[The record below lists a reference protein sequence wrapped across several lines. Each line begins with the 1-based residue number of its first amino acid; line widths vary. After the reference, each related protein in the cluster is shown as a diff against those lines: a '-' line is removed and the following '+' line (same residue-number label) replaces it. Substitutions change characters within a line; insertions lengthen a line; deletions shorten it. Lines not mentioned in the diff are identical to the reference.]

1 MHCLFASVTL
11 SNKQTLLFI
20 KFLESINKP
29 GGCAKIVKV
38 HTNRVSDNLA
48 DDEDSYVE
56 GLDVKYTVGGGGENN
71 LDPAIVSPY
80 EELQRR
86 GRSRRG
92 REFLMQGTNANSN
105 TKPGGNRRGGKE
117 NVKEATANKSAAK
130 TNKAKI
136 PVLENKKQAQ
146 KKKNKAHSSQ
156 KSGATCST
164 PPPPKHATRK
174 QPKKVTP
181 IPKVVLVNSMKAAND
196 VSPMWMDAASSSN
209 SNHTNNNPIHKA
221 QHRLDFDE
229 EVPSLPNSLHPPNKP
244 MQSKAK
250 SHKSTHD
257 TNKRKRPPTATTN
270 DTAVSRNK
278 HGNRPVG
285 PTTKFSNSKPN
296 TQPKLSFSRAT
307 SAYGSLPQSNSTKKK
322 NLLDVYR
329 SEVEKAH
336 QFMDEMVSGPRAT
349 GKDSDKPKATL
360 SKTPQKS

>member
-1 MHCLFASVTL
+1 M
-11 SNKQTLLFI
+11 
-20 KFLESINKP
+20 
-29 GGCAKIVKV
+29 
-38 HTNRVSDNLA
+38 
-48 DDEDSYVE
+48 
-56 GLDVKYTVGGGGENN
+56 GGGGENN

-80 EELQRR
+80 EELQRG

-92 REFLMQGTNANSN
+92 RDFLMQGTNANSN
-105 TKPGGNRRGGKE
+105 TKPVPGGNRRGGKE

-136 PVLENKKQAQ
+136 PILANKKQVQ
-146 KKKNKAHSSQ
+146 KKKNKTHSSQ

-164 PPPPKHATRK
+164 PPPPKHATKK

-181 IPKVVLVNSMKAAND
+181 VPKVVLVNSMKAAND
-196 VSPMWMDAASSSN
+196 VSPMWMDTATSSHSDYK
-209 SNHTNNNPIHKA
+209 NNTSIRKA

-229 EVPSLPNSLHPPNKP
+229 KPPSLPNPLLPPNKS

-257 TNKRKRPPTATTN
+257 AKKRKLPPTAT
-270 DTAVSRNK
+270 
-278 HGNRPVG
+278 GNRLIA
-285 PTTKFSNSKPN
+285 PTIKSVNSKPK

-307 SAYGSLPQSNSTKKK
+307 SAYGSLPQSKPNKKK

-329 SEVEKAH
+329 FEVEKAH
-336 QFMDEMVSGPRAT
+336 QFMDEMVGPRTTAE
-349 GKDSDKPKATL
+349 DSDKAKATA